1 MINNEFE
8 KTRLKIA
15 VLFFAIFFLLISI
28 VNIVS
33 ITRQNFGLGRF
44 EEIRGMGMG
53 RVIID
58 DDVFE
63 QRLIEQRERV
73 ITDAIILELSLSV
86 LGAIISYIL
95 SDYVLRP
102 IKLNIENQKRFLSFA
117 SHELKTPITTIS
129 LLSESDKSDK
139 MKSIN
144 EEAEKLNLLT
154 SKYLEIITT
163 DKNREVKEVDIEKV
177 ISHTTD
183 LFRKTIDQENIKI
196 ENVTPK
202 DIKIRTYEDDLKIV
216 LRNIIENATKYVG
229 EPKYIKISTTL
240 INDVLTITVINSISS
255 SDYKKGYG
263 LGSEIIKYHS
273 SQSNFKYS
281 FNKTDKEGIST
292 LEIKNIN

>member
-15 VLFFAIFFLLISI
+15 GLFFAIFFLLISI
-28 VNIVS
+28 INIVS

-44 EEIRGMGMG
+44 EEIRGMGIG

-177 ISHTTD
+177 IAHSID
-183 LFRKTIDQENIKI
+183 QFRKTIDQEKIKVENI
-196 ENVTPK
+196 TPK

-229 EPKYIKISTTL
+229 EPKYIKISSTL
-240 INDVLTITVINSISS
+240 LNDILTITVINSISS

>member
-15 VLFFAIFFLLISI
+15 ALFFAIFFLLISVINI
-28 VNIVS
+28 VNIS
-33 ITRQNFGLGRF
+33 RQNFGIGRI
-44 EEIRGMGMG
+44 EEVKGMGGIGKM
-53 RVIID
+53 INDEI
-58 DDVFE
+58 FI
-63 QRLIEQRERV
+63 QRLEEQRERI
-73 ITDAIILELSLSV
+73 ITDAIVLELSLSV

-102 IKLNIENQKRFLSFA
+102 IKISVENQKRFLSFA

-129 LLSESDKSDK
+129 LLSESDKSEK

-177 ISHTTD
+177 ITHTID
-183 LFRKTIDQENIKI
+183 QFRKTLDQENIKV

-202 DIKIRTYEDDLKIV
+202 GIKIRTYEDDLKIV

-229 EPKYIKISTTL
+229 DPKYIKISTTL
-240 INDVLTITVINSISS
+240 VNNLLTITVINSISN

>member
-15 VLFFAIFFLLISI
+15 GLFFAIFFLLISVINI
-28 VNIVS
+28 VNIS
-33 ITRQNFGLGRF
+33 RQNFGIGRL
-44 EEIRGMGMG
+44 EEVKGMGGIGKM
-53 RVIID
+53 INDEI
-58 DDVFE
+58 FK
-63 QRLIEQRERV
+63 QRLEEQRERV
-73 ITDAIILELSLSV
+73 ITDAIVLELSLSV
-86 LGAIISYIL
+86 LGAIISYLL

-102 IKLNIENQKRFLSFA
+102 IKLNIENQRRFLSFA

-129 LLSESDKSDK
+129 LLSESDKSEK

-177 ISHTTD
+177 IASTID
-183 LFRKTIDQENIKI
+183 LFRKTINQEDIKV

-202 DIKIRTYEDDLKIV
+202 DIKVRTYEDDLKIV

-229 EPKYIKISTTL
+229 DPKYIKISSTL
-240 INDVLTITVINSISS
+240 LNDVLTVTVINSISS
-255 SDYKKGYG
+255 SNYKKGYG

-281 FNKTDKEGIST
+281 FNKTEKEGIST

>member
-281 FNKTDKEGIST
+281 FNKTNKEGIST

>member
-15 VLFFAIFFLLISI
+15 GLFFAIFFLLISI
-28 VNIVS
+28 INIVS

-53 RVIID
+53 KIILND
-58 DDVFE
+58 DIFQ
-63 QRLIEQRERV
+63 QRLEEQRERV

-117 SHELKTPITTIS
+117 SHELKTPITTIA
-129 LLSESDKSDK
+129 LLSESDKSEK
-139 MKSIN
+139 MRSIN

-154 SKYLEIITT
+154 SKYLEIITN
-163 DKNREVKEVDIEKV
+163 DKHREVKEVDIEKL
-177 ISHTTD
+177 ITHT
-183 LFRKTIDQENIKI
+183 LEQFNKTIELESIKI
-196 ENVTPK
+196 ENIVPNG
-202 DIKIRTYEDDLKIV
+202 IKINTYEDDLRIV
-216 LRNIIENATKYVG
+216 LRNVIENATKYIG
-229 EPKYIKISTTL
+229 DPKYIKIVTTQNEEG
-240 INDVLTITVINSISS
+240 ITITVINSISKT
-255 SDYKKGYG
+255 DFKKGYG

-281 FNKTDKEGIST
+281 FNKTNKEGIST

>member
-15 VLFFAIFFLLISI
+15 GLFFAIFFLLISI
-28 VNIVS
+28 INIVS

-44 EEIRGMGMG
+44 EEIRGMGIG

-73 ITDAIILELSLSV
+73 ITDAIILELSLSA

-177 ISHTTD
+177 IASTID
-183 LFRKTIDQENIKI
+183 QFRKTIDQENIKV

-229 EPKYIKISTTL
+229 ENKYIKISTTL
-240 INDVLTITVINSISS
+240 IKDILTITVINSISS
-255 SDYKKGYG
+255 SEYKKGYG

-292 LEIKNIN
+292 LEVKNIN

>member
-15 VLFFAIFFLLISI
+15 ALFFAIFFLLISVINI
-28 VNIVS
+28 VNIS
-33 ITRQNFGLGRF
+33 RQNFGIGRI
-44 EEIRGMGMG
+44 EEVKGMGGIGKM
-53 RVIID
+53 INDEI
-58 DDVFE
+58 FI
-63 QRLIEQRERV
+63 QRLEEQRERI

-102 IKLNIENQKRFLSFA
+102 IKISVENQKRFLSFA

-163 DKNREVKEVDIEKV
+163 DKNRIVQEVDIEKV
-177 ISHTTD
+177 IAHTID
-183 LFRKTIDQENIKI
+183 QFRKTLDQENIKV

-229 EPKYIKISTTL
+229 DPKYIKISTTL
-240 INDVLTITVINSISS
+240 VNNLLTITVINSISNS
-255 SDYKKGYG
+255 YYKKGYG

>member
-15 VLFFAIFFLLISI
+15 ALFFAIFFLLISVINI
-28 VNIVS
+28 VNIS
-33 ITRQNFGLGRF
+33 RQNFGIGRI
-44 EEIRGMGMG
+44 EEVKGMGGIGKM
-53 RVIID
+53 INDEI
-58 DDVFE
+58 FI
-63 QRLIEQRERV
+63 QRLEEQRERI

-102 IKLNIENQKRFLSFA
+102 IKISVENQKRFLSFA

-129 LLSESDKSDK
+129 LLSETDKSDK

-163 DKNREVKEVDIEKV
+163 DKNRIVQEVDIEKV
-177 ISHTTD
+177 IAHTID
-183 LFRKTIDQENIKI
+183 QFRKTLDQENIKV

-202 DIKIRTYEDDLKIV
+202 DIKIRTYEDDLKIG

-229 EPKYIKISTTL
+229 DPKYIKISTTL
-240 INDVLTITVINSISS
+240 VNNLLTITVINSISN